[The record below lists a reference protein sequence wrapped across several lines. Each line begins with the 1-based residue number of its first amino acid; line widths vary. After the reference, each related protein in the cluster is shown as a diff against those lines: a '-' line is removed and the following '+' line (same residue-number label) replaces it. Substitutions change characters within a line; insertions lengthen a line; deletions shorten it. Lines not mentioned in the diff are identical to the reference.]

1 MFRRIFLYGML
12 ILVVAAAAVLSVS
25 AVFSSEGTR
34 RGSLAPMARYLA
46 EALEPLLDA
55 PEALTKELAHAAAG
69 TPFQLTI
76 YRLDGT
82 LLGSTVD
89 PPLRPLKTREFALLE
104 RESGQLAGRFAPVVS
119 RMEQDGQVVG
129 YLLLKLRP
137 LQPPWGRILTTVGLI
152 LVAMLLISIPIA
164 GSITAPIERLMESVQ
179 RLGAGDLS
187 ARTGLR
193 GPDEV
198 ARLGHAFDVMAER
211 LQTLIRREQQLLA
224 DVSHELRTPL
234 ARIRIALEIAAEGDA
249 ETARRGLDEIGHD
262 LAELERL
269 IEDVLVT
276 AREAL
281 ADGRTAEPGMGRL
294 EATDPAEL
302 LEEAA
307 RRFRHQ
313 FPDRELEV
321 ELAPALPRIEAQPKL
336 LRRAVDNLLDN
347 ARKYSDAVVRLR
359 AFAVEEGL
367 RVEVIDRG
375 IGIAP
380 PDQAR
385 LFTPFFRTD
394 ISRTRGTGGVGMGLA
409 LTRRIIEDHG
419 GQVGV
424 SSAEGQGSTF
434 RFTLPVLGPEG
445 AADGSPGREKGPGTA

>member
-1 MFRRIFLYGML
+1 PGGAAGSGQGQRGGFLRPLHRRPHLPAAPEAGRRRKEPPVAQDGPWRGLSPGDPGERMTPVLRKVRRWNRPLRGSMFRRIFLYGML

-164 GSITAPIERLMESVQ
+164 GSITAPI
-179 RLGAGDLS
+179 
-187 ARTGLR
+187 
-193 GPDEV
+193 
-198 ARLGHAFDVMAER
+198 
-211 LQTLIRREQQLLA
+211 
-224 DVSHELRTPL
+224 
-234 ARIRIALEIAAEGDA
+234 
-249 ETARRGLDEIGHD
+249 
-262 LAELERL
+262 
-269 IEDVLVT
+269 
-276 AREAL
+276 
-281 ADGRTAEPGMGRL
+281 
-294 EATDPAEL
+294 
-302 LEEAA
+302 
-307 RRFRHQ
+307 
-313 FPDRELEV
+313 
-321 ELAPALPRIEAQPKL
+321 
-336 LRRAVDNLLDN
+336 
-347 ARKYSDAVVRLR
+347 
-359 AFAVEEGL
+359 
-367 RVEVIDRG
+367 
-375 IGIAP
+375 
-380 PDQAR
+380 
-385 LFTPFFRTD
+385 
-394 ISRTRGTGGVGMGLA
+394 
-409 LTRRIIEDHG
+409 
-419 GQVGV
+419 
-424 SSAEGQGSTF
+424 
-434 RFTLPVLGPEG
+434 
-445 AADGSPGREKGPGTA
+445 